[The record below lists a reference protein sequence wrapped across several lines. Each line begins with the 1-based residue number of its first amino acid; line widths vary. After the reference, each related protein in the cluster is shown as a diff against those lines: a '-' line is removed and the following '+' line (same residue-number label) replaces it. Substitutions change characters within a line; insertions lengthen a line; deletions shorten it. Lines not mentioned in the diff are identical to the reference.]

1 MICISDSL
9 RNKAKEILTLLFEI
23 SSANMFTGDNYRTAD
38 SIDAKVGIVD
48 FYARVL
54 LVDMAPIRSNY

>member
-1 MICISDSL
+1 
-9 RNKAKEILTLLFEI
+9 
-23 SSANMFTGDNYRTAD
+23 MFTGDNYRTAD